1 MRLLLFVLLGWI
13 LLSLPLAMLIGRYLR
28 GLPAPRCRE
37 SRAHDRHAVAREA
50 HDVRSHETVGEERLG
65 RPSEQTVEPVDSGGK
80 GWPLSPARDHEHT
93 PELVKRLRSAG
104 WHELDPGRT
113 A

>member
-1 MRLLLFVLLGWI
+1 MRLLLFVLGWT

-28 GLPAPRCRE
+28 GRPEPRYGE
-37 SRAHDRHAVAREA
+37 SRAT
-50 HDVRSHETVGEERLG
+50 ETVGEGMVG
-65 RPSEQTVEPVDSGGK
+65 RESLPRRAFEPNVSGHET
-80 GWPLSPARDHEHT
+80 PSPARDHEHT
-93 PELVKRLRSAG
+93 PELIKRLRSAG